1 MNKALVMI
9 GGIGLGAGLMYALDP
24 DRGKRRRAM
33 LRDKVDRAINKI
45 EDAIQT
51 TSRDIRNRAYG
62 IAAGAKA
69 LFQKEDASDEALVA
83 RVRSKLGRVVSH
95 PHSIE
100 VTADRGTIT
109 LSGPI
114 LEIEVEPLMDCVSSV
129 AGVNDVMNNLEP
141 HKEAGD
147 VPGLQG
153 GVRRPGER
161 FEFMQSN
168 WSPAARFLAGAVGG
182 ALTLFGLKRRGVLG
196 TTAST
201 LGLGLLARG
210 VTNTEMKH
218 LLPGTKRNT
227 TLRSQGVA
235 LP

>member
-1 MNKALVMI
+1 MNKGLAVI
-9 GGIGLGAGLMYALDP
+9 GSIGLGAGLMYALDP
-24 DRGKRRRAM
+24 DRGKRRRAL
-33 LRDKVDRAINKI
+33 LRDKVDHAINKTG
-45 EDAIQT
+45 DAIQT

-69 LFQKEDASDEALVA
+69 FFNKEDVSDDVLVE
-83 RVRSKLGRVVSH
+83 RVRSKVGRVVSH

-100 VTADRGTIT
+100 VAAHRGTVT

-114 LEIEVEPLMDCVSSV
+114 LEIEVDPLINCVSSV
-129 AGVNDVMNNLEP
+129 AGVTDVMNNLEA

-161 FEFMQSN
+161 SEFMQSN
-168 WSPAARFLAGAVGG
+168 WSPAARFLAGAAGG

-196 TTAST
+196 ATAST

-210 VTNTEMKH
+210 ITNTEAKN
-218 LLPGTKRNT
+218 LLPRTK
-227 TLRSQGVA
+227 
-235 LP
+235 